1 MGTEEFLV
9 TEFRRHISSG
19 YSALCKKKLSR
30 ATLKSDKF
38 VQVKQKSNKKKQ
50 RVNDRIKD

>member
-19 YSALCKKKLSR
+19 YSTLGKK
-30 ATLKSDKF
+30 TVPCYLKVGQIRTSQTEVEQEKT
-38 VQVKQKSNKKKQ
+38 KS
-50 RVNDRIKD
+50 